1 MRNMNEFPLTGE
13 NIKAALEGDKELLQ
27 ENTAYESLLSDFKTR
42 KRNREERNKQTA
54 GREILRADLPVYEV
68 KVRRQ
73 AVVLKVLE

>member
-1 MRNMNEFPLTGE
+1 MNEFLLTGA

-27 ENTAYESLLSDFKTR
+27 ENIAYESLLSDFKTR
-42 KRNREERNKQTA
+42 KRNTEERNEQTA
-54 GREILRADLPVYEV
+54 GAEILRADLPVYEV

>member
-1 MRNMNEFPLTGE
+1 MNEFPLTGE
-13 NIKAALEGDKELLQ
+13 NIEGDKELLQ

>member
-27 ENTAYESLLSDFKTR
+27 ENTAYEPLLSDFKTR
-42 KRNREERNKQTA
+42 KRNREERNKQ
-54 GREILRADLPVYEV
+54 REILRADLPVYEV

>member
-1 MRNMNEFPLTGE
+1 MNEFLLTGA

-27 ENTAYESLLSDFKTR
+27 ENIAYESLLSDFKTR
-42 KRNREERNKQTA
+42 KRNTEERNEQTA
-54 GREILRADLPVYEV
+54 GTEILRADLPVYEV

>member
-13 NIKAALEGDKELLQ
+13 NIEGDKELLQ